1 MEKLGVLFSEQLLL
15 AALDLIDRDCGKG
28 NNHRHPYLLETK
40 TSSYESYDIFIC
52 VHSTV
57 IKYVTPWCR
66 SHFSVLG
73 MTGSYAVFPSLHQSC
88 SIPFFCTCP
97 AFSYAVLISHS
108 QITVRVPS
116 PSKCI
121 RSSLMRQGSSICPQ
135 CKHVLATLIAQRLS
149 KCVVRE
155 MNKDEFVTLLARQT
169 SDT

>member
-1 MEKLGVLFSEQLLL
+1 MSSVNVYSILQAVLDTVHPENLSDEAIEKLGVLFSEQLLL
-15 AALDLIDRDCGKG
+15 AALDLIDRDC
-28 NNHRHPYLLETK
+28 
-40 TSSYESYDIFIC
+40 
-52 VHSTV
+52 V
-57 IKYVTPWCR
+57 IEYASPWGR

-88 SIPFFCTCP
+88 PIPFFCTCP
-97 AFSYAVLISHS
+97 AFSYAVLISQS
-108 QITVRVPS
+108 QIT
-116 PSKCI
+116 
-121 RSSLMRQGSSICPQ
+121 